1 MASRPLGAPVTA
13 PPAQPPTDI
22 TLNGRTVEIVRLKT
36 SHADDLYP
44 HVTDPSLWDYM
55 PHEVPKT
62 LPELR
67 TMFAHL
73 ASLTDPFLFAII
85 DKRPP
90 SEGYEGATYDQ
101 VVGYYSLLRITPEHL
116 SVEIGHVLFSSVLQK
131 TVCATEALY
140 LLLRYAFE
148 TLGYRRVEWK
158 CNSLNEGSRRAALR
172 YGFTYEGT
180 FRQHMVVKG
189 RNRDTAWFSMLR
201 EEWDGGIKAAMEG
214 WLDPGNFDDNGRQRR
229 KLEDIR
235 NGLQVRN

>member
-1 MASRPLGAPVTA
+1 MASRPLGTPVTA
-13 PPAQPPTDI
+13 PPAQLPTDI
-22 TLNGRTVEIVRLKT
+22 TLNGRTVEIVRLKA
-36 SHADDLYP
+36 SHADDLYS

-55 PHEVPKT
+55 PQDVPKS
-62 LPELR
+62 LPDFR
-67 TMFAHL
+67 AMFTQL
-73 ASLTDPFLFAII
+73 AASADPFLFAII

-90 SEGYEGATYDQ
+90 SAGYEATTYEKP
-101 VVGYYSLLRITPEHL
+101 VGYFSLLRMTPEHL
-116 SVEIGHVLFSSVLQK
+116 SVEIGHVLFSPVLQK
-131 TVCATEALY
+131 TICATEALY
-140 LLLRYAFE
+140 LLLRYAFD

-158 CNSLNEGSRRAALR
+158 CNSFNEGSRRAALR

-214 WLDPGNFDDNGRQRR
+214 WLDPGNFDDNGRQRS

-235 NGLQVRN
+235 NGLQLKN